1 MPTPITNPA
10 GYVVPVA
17 LSFADATGAAA
28 LVATANPLP
37 VSFSTGLG
45 EVEVKNDIGNPLAIS
60 GSVTP
65 TWSASGKAAV
75 GGAVAAGTQSGV
87 FSPLPCRDFNV
98 TIAGSGAAQL
108 ERQFSGDTNWYVV
121 LPDAQRLN
129 LPPSFAFS
137 EAEAGVGYRVNVLSG
152 GPFQVRLSQ

>member
-17 LSFADATGAAA
+17 LSFADASGAAA
-28 LVATANPLP
+28 LVASANPLP

-45 EVEVKNDIGNPLAIS
+45 EIEVRNDIGNPLAIS

-65 TWSASGKAAV
+65 TWTASGKTAV
-75 GGAVAAGTQSGV
+75 SGSVASGVQSGV
-87 FSPLPCRDFNV
+87 FSPLPGRDFNV
-98 TIAGSGAAQL
+98 SVVGSGAAQL
-108 ERQFSGDTNWYVV
+108 ERQFAGDSNWYVV
-121 LPDAQRLN
+121 LPDTQRLN

-137 EAEAGVGYRVNVLSG
+137 EAEAGVGYRVSVLSG

>member
-1 MPTPITNPA
+1 MHA
-10 GYVVPVA
+10 
-17 LSFADATGAAA
+17 SGAAA
-28 LVATANPLP
+28 LVASANPLP

-45 EVEVKNDIGNPLAIS
+45 EIEVRNDIGNPLAIS
-60 GSVTP
+60 GTVMP
-65 TWSASGKAAV
+65 TWTASGKAAV
-75 GGAVAAGTQSGV
+75 SGSVGSGAQSGV

-98 TIAGSGAAQL
+98 TIAGTGAAQL
-108 ERQFSGDTNWYVV
+108 ERQFTGDTNWYVV

-137 EAEAGVGYRVNVLSG
+137 EAEAGVGYRVSVLSG

>member
-17 LSFADATGAAA
+17 LSFADASGAAA
-28 LVATANPLP
+28 LVASANPLP

-45 EVEVKNDIGNPLAIS
+45 EIEVRNDIGNPLAIS

-65 TWSASGKAAV
+65 IWSASGKAAV
-75 GGAVAAGTQSGV
+75 AGAVAAGAQSGI

-108 ERQFSGDTNWYVV
+108 ERQFAGDTSWYVV
-121 LPDAQRLN
+121 LPDAQRQI
-129 LPPSFAFS
+129 LPPSFAFG
-137 EAEAGVGYRVNVLSG
+137 EAEAGVGYRVNVVSG

>member
-17 LSFADATGAAA
+17 MSFADPSGASA
-28 LVATANPLP
+28 LVAMSNPLP

-45 EVEVKNDIGNPLAIS
+45 EIEVRNDVGNPLAIS
-60 GSVTP
+60 GTVTP
-65 TWSASGKAAV
+65 TWSASGKTAV
-75 GGAVAAGTQSGV
+75 SGAVAASAQSGV
-87 FSPLPCRDFNV
+87 FSPLPGRDFNV
-98 TIAGSGAAQL
+98 SVVGSGAAQL
-108 ERQFSGDTNWYVV
+108 ERQFAGDTAWYVA
-121 LPDAQRLN
+121 LPDSQRQV

-137 EAEAGVGYRVNVLSG
+137 EAEAGVSYRVNVLSG

>member
-1 MPTPITNPA
+1 MTIPITNPA

-17 LSFADATGAAA
+17 LSFADASGAAA

-37 VSFSTGLG
+37 VAFSSGLG
-45 EVEVKNDIGNPLAIS
+45 QIAVTNDGSHPLSIS
-60 GSVTP
+60 GTVSTSF
-65 TWSASGKAAV
+65 SASGKVAV
-75 GGAVAAGTQSGV
+75 SGSVPTGAQSGV

-108 ERQFSGDTNWYVV
+108 ERQFAGDSVWYVA
-121 LPDAQRLN
+121 LPDVQRLN
-129 LPPSFAFS
+129 LPQSFSFS
-137 EAEAGVGYRVNVLSG
+137 EAEAGVSYRVNVLSG

>member
-17 LSFADATGAAA
+17 LSFADASGAAA
-28 LVATANPLP
+28 LVASANPLP

-45 EVEVKNDIGNPLAIS
+45 EIEVRNDISNPLAIS
-60 GSVTP
+60 GTVTP

-75 GGAVAAGTQSGV
+75 SGFVASGAQSGV

-98 TIAGSGAAQL
+98 TIAGTGAAQL
-108 ERQFSGDTNWYVV
+108 ERQFTGDTNWYTLVV
-121 LPDAQRLN
+121 
-129 LPPSFAFS
+129 
-137 EAEAGVGYRVNVLSG
+137 EAAAWHCH
-152 GPFQVRLSQ
+152 

>member
-17 LSFADATGAAA
+17 LSFADASGAAA
-28 LVATANPLP
+28 LVASANPLP

-45 EVEVKNDIGNPLAIS
+45 EIEVRNDVGNPLAIS

-65 TWSASGKAAV
+65 TWTASGKAAV
-75 GGAVAAGTQSGV
+75 SGSVVSGAQSGV

-98 TIAGSGAAQL
+98 TIAGTGAAQL
-108 ERQFSGDTNWYVV
+108 ERQFAGDATWYVV
-121 LPDAQRLN
+121 LPDAQRQN

-137 EAEAGVGYRVNVLSG
+137 EAEAGVGYRVNVVSG

>member
-17 LSFADATGAAA
+17 LSFADASGAAA

-45 EVEVKNDIGNPLAIS
+45 EIEVKNDIGNPLAIS

-75 GGAVAAGTQSGV
+75 GGAVATGAQSGV

-108 ERQFSGDTNWYVV
+108 ERQFAGDTAWYVV
-121 LPDAQRLN
+121 VPDAQRAI

>member
-17 LSFADATGAAA
+17 LSFADASGAAA
-28 LVATANPLP
+28 LVASTNPLP

-45 EVEVKNDIGNPLAIS
+45 EIEVRNDIGNPLAIS
-60 GSVTP
+60 GPVTP

-75 GGAVAAGTQSGV
+75 SGGVVAGAQSGV
-87 FSPLPCRDFNV
+87 FSPLPGRDFNV

-108 ERQFSGDTNWYVV
+108 ERQFAGDSNWYVV
-121 LPDAQRLN
+121 LPDAQRQI
-129 LPPSFAFS
+129 LPPSFAFN
-137 EAEAGVGYRVNVLSG
+137 EAEAGVGYRVSVVSG